1 MRGTV
6 PLMTWAGRR
15 RSPYWRRIARE
26 QAVVS
31 MSARLTAAWE
41 VVAAEVAA
49 EEVEPEAMAAAVL
62 AEESRVYR

>member
-1 MRGTV
+1 
-6 PLMTWAGRR
+6 
-15 RSPYWRRIARE
+15 
-26 QAVVS
+26 